1 MKESAILFQ
10 SKVITV
16 DPILASIIG
25 LNEAIILSQ
34 MNYWCVMN
42 ERQNQGKYG
51 DYYWVRSSVATWQ
64 ERDFI
69 FFSTDT
75 IKRAIKN
82 LESMELIISTI
93 PKEQGMNRAKWYRIN
108 HDKLK
113 EIEDEYQAIKYK
125 KITTKENQEDEI
137 DQEPIE
143 DETEAKNDDETHE
156 SIENTDDLPLVQNEP
171 MQEGKMNQSIGANC
185 PNALG
190 QNDPFYHYIKINN
203 KQINNTHTIEPSA
216 RPKITQKDLDEIKD
230 RWNEKFEQSNIST
243 IKKLTN
249 QRKQKLKARLQE
261 FSKDEIFEAM
271 DKIKDSSFCQGIG
284 GKGWTATFDWM
295 IYSENN
301 LTKVLEGQYDDK
313 KPKRT
318 QEDKELDEMFKNI
331 GVRF

>member
-16 DPILASIIG
+16 DPVLASIIG

-42 ERQNQGKYG
+42 ERQNKGKYG
-51 DYYWVRSSVATWQ
+51 DYYWVRSSVAAWQ
-64 ERDFI
+64 ERDFRFMSI
-69 FFSTDT
+69 NT
-75 IKRAIKN
+75 IKRTIRN

-93 PKEQGMNRAKWYRIN
+93 PKEQGMNRTKWYRIN
-108 HDKLK
+108 HDKLR
-113 EIEDEYQAIKYK
+113 EMEDEYQAIKYK
-125 KITTKENQEDEI
+125 KITTKEDQEDEI
-137 DQEPIE
+137 DQEPTE
-143 DETEAKNDDETHE
+143 DENEAKNEDKTPE
-156 SIENTDDLPLVQNEP
+156 SLENTNDLPLVQNEP
-171 MQEGKMNQSIGANC
+171 MQEGKMSQSIDPKWAN
-185 PNALG
+185 ARG

-203 KQINNTHTIEPSA
+203 KKINNTHTLGA
-216 RPKITQKDLDEIKD
+216 KPKITQKDLDEIKD

-243 IKKLTN
+243 IKKLTD

-271 DKIKDSSFCQGIG
+271 NKIKDSSFCQGIG

-318 QEDKELDEMFKNI
+318 QEDRELDEMFKNI

>member
-10 SKVITV
+10 SKVITL

-51 DYYWVRSSVATWQ
+51 DYYWVRSSATAWQ
-64 ERDFI
+64 ERDFRFMSI
-69 FFSTDT
+69 NT
-75 IKRAIKN
+75 IKRTIKN

-93 PKEQGMNRAKWYRIN
+93 PKEQGMNRTKWYRIN

-125 KITTKENQEDEI
+125 KITTKEDHEDEI

-143 DETEAKNDDETHE
+143 DETETEIEGETPE
-156 SIENTDDLPLVQNEP
+156 SIENTDDLPLAQNEP
-171 MQEGKMNQSIGANC
+171 MQEGKMSQSID
-185 PNALG
+185 PKWSNAST

-203 KQINNTHTIEPSA
+203 KKINNTHTLGAKS
-216 RPKITQKDLDEIKD
+216 KITQKDLDEIKD

>member
-10 SKVITV
+10 SKVLTL
-16 DPILASIIG
+16 DPVLASIIG

-42 ERQNQGKYG
+42 ERQNQGKYD
-51 DYYWVRSSVATWQ
+51 DYYWVKSSIALWQ

-75 IKRAIKN
+75 IRRAITK
-82 LESMELIISTI
+82 LESMELIISMT
-93 PKEQGMNRAKWYRIN
+93 PKEQGINRTKWYRIN
-108 HDKLK
+108 HEKLK

-125 KITTKENQEDEI
+125 KITTKEDQEDEI

-143 DETEAKNDDETHE
+143 DEIEAKNEDETPE
-156 SIENTDDLPLVQNEP
+156 SVENTEDLPLGQNAQ
-171 MQEGKMNQSIGANC
+171 MHYDKMHKCISANC
-185 PNALG
+185 TNALG
-190 QNDPFYHYIKINN
+190 QNAQMYYYKKINN
-203 KQINNTHTIEPSA
+203 KQINNTHTLGAKPQ
-216 RPKITQKDLDEIKD
+216 ITKTDLDEIQT
-230 RWNEKFEQSNIST
+230 RWNKIFEQSNIST
-243 IKKLTN
+243 IKKLTS

-295 IYSENN
+295 IFNDNN
-301 LTKVLEGQYDDK
+301 LTKILEGQYDDK
-313 KPKRT
+313 KPKQT
-318 QEDKELDEMFKNI
+318 QADRELDEMFKNI